1 MTTTGADDEQSGT
14 DLASRAGRLMRS
26 SLLHGTGLVAVALG
40 IAQIAA
46 YVVNVV
52 AARALGPDEF
62 GIVAA
67 MLGLILIGNVV
78 ALGLQAVIAR
88 LIVASDSTKAAIG
101 SQGLRLGLASAA
113 AICLAALAITPA
125 MAWLLDLSNWWPL
138 LWVALTLAPLTWIGA
153 QLGVAQGRESFARLA
168 LIYASVGLGRGIGGV
183 VGALIGSSAAA
194 TLFGIMVGSV
204 CGAFIGRIAVAPLH
218 ASDHRP
224 IRPLMHPVA
233 HATHA
238 LFALFLLTNIDVVLA
253 RALLPADQAGDYGV
267 GSIVIKIAFWL
278 PQFVGIIAFPRLAD
292 ARRSRTLIITLAT
305 VAGLGSVIVLT
316 TAAVPGLVVAA
327 VGGPQYES
335 LVPIVWLFALIG
347 ALFALAQVL
356 LLARLA
362 VDDRRAVLAIWIA
375 VIALGVNA
383 VLVLPRTVTGIA
395 TAVAIAAALLCIIGL
410 AYTLREYRQ
419 GTPATSNDDHLPS

>member
-1 MTTTGADDEQSGT
+1 M
-14 DLASRAGRLMRS
+14 
-26 SLLHGTGLVAVALG
+26 
-40 IAQIAA
+40 
-46 YVVNVV
+46 
-52 AARALGPDEF
+52 
-62 GIVAA
+62 
-67 MLGLILIGNVV
+67 
-78 ALGLQAVIAR
+78 
-88 LIVASDSTKAAIG
+88 
-101 SQGLRLGLASAA
+101 
-113 AICLAALAITPA
+113 
-125 MAWLLDLSNWWPL
+125 
-138 LWVALTLAPLTWIGA
+138 
-153 QLGVAQGRESFARLA
+153 
-168 LIYASVGLGRGIGGV
+168 
-183 VGALIGSSAAA
+183 
-194 TLFGIMVGSV
+194 
-204 CGAFIGRIAVAPLH
+204 
-218 ASDHRP
+218 
-224 IRPLMHPVA
+224 
-233 HATHA
+233 
-238 LFALFLLTNIDVVLA
+238 
-253 RALLPADQAGDYGV
+253 
-267 GSIVIKIAFWL
+267 
-278 PQFVGIIAFPRLAD
+278 
-292 ARRSRTLIITLAT
+292 TLIITLAT